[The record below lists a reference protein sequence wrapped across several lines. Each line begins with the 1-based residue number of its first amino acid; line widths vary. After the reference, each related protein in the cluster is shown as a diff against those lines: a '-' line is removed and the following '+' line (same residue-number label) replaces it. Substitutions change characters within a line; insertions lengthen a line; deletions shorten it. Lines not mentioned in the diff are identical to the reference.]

1 MATQKKRATAKSG
14 TAKKRSARKPQAK
27 KGVAKKSIAR
37 KSVAVTASKRA
48 AKKAASP
55 KHAAAKT
62 AAKKPKI
69 AKKTAAPRAAGS
81 VKRAAQARPAAA
93 AAAPVI
99 DTSLFPCGDAAL
111 RAATGKGWDEWLAL
125 LDAGGAAAKLRDH
138 QKIWDLTMQSLPAA
152 AGWWGQMISVGYER
166 ARGIREKHETCAGDF
181 QSTLSKTLPVPLF
194 AAFAAWADESLRGN
208 WLDAPGLDFTKL
220 NAGKN
225 IRARWPDGSLLD
237 IRFNAS
243 GPDRCQIVVDTMK
256 LSDADAVQKAK
267 AFWQQQFERLQ
278 AYFKI

>member
-1 MATQKKRATAKSG
+1 MATRKKSAATKSG
-14 TAKKRSARKPQAK
+14 AAKKRSTRKVPAK
-27 KGVAKKSIAR
+27 KAVAKKSAAR
-37 KSVAVTASKRA
+37 KSAAVAASKRV
-48 AKKAASP
+48 AKKAAP
-55 KHAAAKT
+55 RKGAAAKT
-62 AAKKPKI
+62 TATKPKI
-69 AKKTAAPRAAGS
+69 AKRPSAPRAAAS
-81 VKRAAQARPAAA
+81 AKPAARPAAA
-93 AAAPVI
+93 PAPPLV

-111 RAATGKGWDEWLAL
+111 RAATGKGWNEWLAV
-125 LDAGGAAAKLRDH
+125 LDSQGAAMKGRDH
-138 QKIWDLTMQSLPAA
+138 QQIWDLAMQSLPEA

-166 ARGIREKHETCAGDF
+166 ARGLREKHETCAGDF
-181 QSTLSKTLPVPLF
+181 QSTLSRTLPVPLF
-194 AAFAAWADESLRGN
+194 AAFAAWADEELRQN

-256 LSDADAVQKAK
+256 LSDAEAVQKAK

-278 AYFKI
+278 AYFRI